1 MMTISLNLLTS
12 KGDLGSKS
20 SAIQTPYVH
29 EPQEQSRIMLP
40 LANTDLDSSLGK
52 ILSAHVGYTLSNQD
66 AISSLNVADLTAI
79 GIQEGT
85 L

>member
-1 MMTISLNLLTS
+1 
-12 KGDLGSKS
+12 
-20 SAIQTPYVH
+20 
-29 EPQEQSRIMLP
+29 MLP